1 MTAPTLSDFPALG
14 FIPCPGDPDAMD
26 AIVSAF
32 SDTSNRLEEV
42 CSVLTGA
49 DEGEWRGLTAI
60 AFREVLDG
68 DLRPKVDDA
77 HQSFSDAHRALANW
91 LDRMRED
98 QATADSIEAD
108 AAAAKADME
117 AAQTL
122 LDGMPPDT
130 RNEDPPEDESDEDRQ
145 QREDDEQARGDAE
158 SDFRVAE
165 AALQEFRD
173 RATTLK
179 ENYEDYAGDVADQL
193 RDAMD
198 IAPNEPGFFGRM
210 AEAVA
215 GFVDSM
221 MDFIADLGDM
231 IIAALGQLAPILS
244 VINNILGI
252 VMMVLSIVALFIP
265 GFGLALFI
273 LAVVSLA
280 LTYAQKVGE
289 TGSFTEALKSPS
301 VWVSAAGVLFGGAG
315 LAMARYAGPAM
326 QTAGSMS
333 SLRTMGFSI
342 RPAGTYLSQGVTNAQ
357 YVHNASA
364 GFTYA
369 AETYNAFFNPE
380 GNHFGNLT
388 GIGVNGSFGPF
399 AIGDSSGGGPSGS
412 DVVDNFT
419 ADDQEQAAGLLGTN
433 ADTYSTR

>member
-221 MDFIADLGDM
+221 MDFIADLGDA
-231 IIAALGQLAPILS
+231 IIAVLGQLAPILS
-244 VINNILGI
+244 VINNILGL
-252 VMMVLSIVALFIP
+252 VMMVLSIASILAGGFLLTLFV
-265 GFGLALFI
+265 LALI
-273 LAVVSLA
+273 TLV
-280 LTYAQKVGE
+280 LTYTQKVGE

-301 VWVSAAGVLFGGAG
+301 VWISVVGVITGGTA
-315 LAMARYAGPAM
+315 LAMARYAAPAM
-326 QTAGSMS
+326 RTVESMS
-333 SLRTMGFSI
+333 SWRTLGFSI
-342 RPAGTYLSQGVTNAQ
+342 RPADTYLSQGVRNAQ
-357 YVHNASA
+357 YVHNTLTGTSWASEA
-364 GFTYA
+364 
-369 AETYNAFFNPE
+369 YNSFFNPE
-380 GNHFGNLT
+380 GNHLGNLT
-388 GIGVNGSFGPF
+388 GIGVNGTFGPF
-399 AIGDSSGGGPSGS
+399 AIGDPNGGGLSGS
-412 DVVDNFT
+412 DHVDNFT

-433 ADTYSTR
+433 PDTYGTR